1 MAEEE
6 IVVINLD
13 ELNPKLKAK
22 EFKSTMK
29 DVKSKDLLV
38 KNNAITKFNDCR
50 YLTEGGC
57 MYPLIDSMVVKKKTI
72 DIATIGLNALLKF
85 LESEDDISGGT
96 EATLKSLNA
105 VLNISNNLNV
115 FQILSNIMI
124 YKEEVKKVKPK
135 KLKKGEEAV
144 EVPPFV
150 EDPAIIALRC
160 NSLRAVYRITKILSP
175 PSLPDVPLLNA
186 FSNIPG
192 YIINLYTV
200 IASLF
205 PKFQDEQQRIDMLEE
220 GVWALTSLALA
231 LRHNEDG
238 QEIILTTDLF
248 DLLHIFMK
256 EPVFILPC
264 LQIYDVMASSK
275 HSNGLLKV
283 ESEDNMSAILQ
294 VLEKS
299 SEVLG
304 IFGAEKQ
311 AELDAAAGG
320 KGGKKDAKKTE
331 AKKGKNEPETPKE
344 TNETLLLQ
352 GSSDKLNLSYVKIIT
367 TTLRNVAN
375 QRSHDC
381 VFNEENITRIT
392 QNITSV
398 MLNLAV
404 YEVSRDEKSNPLNVV
419 LVDVIDSCCILLG
432 EIGLVNTGLRRF
444 VCDGNSVQAL
454 YKVLSNS
461 KSIIGQ
467 ATVEELAEGEEDDGG
482 AEIAEINRLNKLNNL
497 RRVVCKSILSLVTE
511 KVNTDANMDVV
522 NSLKGFRWLSCKSYS
537 TDESLFSS
545 STVSINELID
555 IISVKED
562 SDLGNRAI
570 RLISALFQSSE
581 DPIEFSKCLEVDASS
596 ITKISEFVNLK
607 CNDVSTFLSE
617 NSILEASTDPL
628 IPNLYE
634 SLYHAFIV
642 LEPLMNLS
650 AENVNLFSSRDR
662 FTVLSQILYNSG
674 ATGNGNKIQELS
686 VSLFDSRNFSWL
698 VNEEEKITDNVLLRT
713 LLFDVLNII
722 ACADSTY
729 RVYAEDF
736 PPEACKELSP
746 SQSPC
751 MEASMSVC
759 KICSD
764 VCVATIQS
772 ETSFK
777 VSMDNI
783 VACPSAIS
791 LLDESVL
798 NSALG
803 LLKSIGTGGARGHF
817 GLLESIAE
825 SGFNIESEAVTAMSG
840 LKQYLAGI
848 TSVES
853 SALTETFTWKRPEF
867 LNDIIT
873 DDGLLTTTES
883 MIQNPALWPYIVVCS
898 SILGVLSNPKS
909 SEKTA
914 SLSFSVMENLCKI
927 SQLPDFIQ
935 PVVAD
940 LFSMTFL
947 SLGGIISLTGALG
960 RFGTLKN
967 DSNENG
973 IIFAKYLISRGSVR
987 EKFWAKWASDHKV
1000 EVQIDPKTGKPIVAK
1015 GGKDDKKKDAK
1026 KDDKKKDKNAAAV
1039 LPPIVTDVELQFE
1052 PDADNEDPNHGP
1064 NISQWNLLLN
1074 VGCDDLHAFCE
1085 YSTPLTCSTQ
1095 CGLSEISLQLIN
1107 DGADVNAKDSA
1118 GLSPLMYSI
1127 VLGDIKT
1134 IPELIKAGSDI
1145 DAIDSEGN
1153 PIFKYACL
1161 CLSSAD
1167 NFAILTGPLLSSQLE
1182 NTSNIEVLG
1191 SPSVI
1196 DLLIEADVDFN
1207 VSDAE
1212 GNSPLLCCLGLGKM
1226 NIVLGGY
1233 KLVITNSAYSSGFDV
1248 NNILEVII
1256 KIVNAGGQ
1264 VNFCNKKGVVPMH
1277 VVSAYGHIDLINYLI
1292 SVGALP
1298 NAVDQEGYIPLHYIA
1313 ASCPE
1318 NSIETFDLVL
1328 NYSKQKHL
1336 EQMIF
1341 EDIRSGK
1348 SKEEKYEID
1357 VKTSMN
1363 ALLSESY
1370 TPSTISKLRLSVN
1383 QLILLKSV
1391 DEINL
1396 LQLCMCAHIL
1406 KSDAFNLFVKGGKDE
1421 RVNLAL
1427 HLTSKCKDDSNL
1439 LTSFY
1444 SNVDNFG
1451 MNVLHSSSLLFA
1463 GHSERRTL
1471 TDKEKR
1477 CKRRHYYESNE
1488 LELLDTT
1495 FSNCNIDTSLV
1506 CCRVIEALKL
1516 ESDWTALHGAIASG
1530 NNELIITLIKSNK
1543 FPLNNSD
1550 FPYLF
1555 FLSQVEENKISNE
1568 CIESFV
1574 TCYLENDFSAILSE
1588 VNKTFESTPLTY
1600 AVRNKNS
1607 TVIKALLNCMQVNA
1621 NVQDDKGMTAI
1632 HEACVSGN
1640 LDIVSAFDNGRDR
1653 IDFLIENADGNSCIE
1668 TVVRSKFVSIL
1679 IHLIEMRP
1687 NDVFERLMMTR
1698 TSNDDKS
1705 LLIELE
1711 EANIQISN
1719 AMGKSIIVKDESEI
1733 TNSLETLNIN
1743 AETNVLNEASNSDKI
1758 SITVELEP
1766 TYDPEPIVVE
1776 VVSTSDIYTN
1786 MSDDEKLDALS
1797 ENLKILKPILLSMKD
1812 ASVIDL
1818 STHAHECFSTG
1829 SSYSEQCN
1837 SQ

>member
-1 MAEEE
+1 MAQEE

-13 ELNPKLKAK
+13 DLSPKLKAK

-29 DVKSKDLLV
+29 DIKSKDLLV
-38 KNNAITKFNDCR
+38 KNKAISKFSDCR

-72 DIATIGLNALLKF
+72 DIVTIGLDALLKF
-85 LESEDDISGGT
+85 LESTDAKSGGT
-96 EATLKSLNA
+96 EATLKALNA
-105 VLNISNNLNV
+105 VLNITNNLNL

-124 YKEEVKKVKPK
+124 YKEERKKEKPK
-135 KLKKGEEAV
+135 KLKKGEEP
-144 EVPPFV
+144 EPIPPFI
-150 EDPAIIALRC
+150 ENPIIIALRF
-160 NSLRAVYRITKILSP
+160 NSLRAIYRITQILSP

-192 YIINLYTV
+192 YINNLYTV
-200 IASLF
+200 IESLF
-205 PKFQDEQQRIDMLEE
+205 PKFQDEDQRIEMLEE

-231 LRHNEDG
+231 LRHNEEG
-238 QEIILTTDLF
+238 QKIILTTDLF

-264 LQIYDVMASSK
+264 LQIYDIMASSK

-283 ESEDNMSAILQ
+283 ESEDNMNAILQ

-304 IFGAEKQ
+304 VFGAEKQ

-320 KGGKKDAKKTE
+320 KGGKKDAKKTD
-331 AKKGKNEPETPKE
+331 AKKGKNEPEPPKE

-352 GSSDKLNLSYVKIIT
+352 GSSDRLNLSYVKIIT

-381 VFNEENITRIT
+381 VFNEENVTRIT
-392 QNITSV
+392 QYITSV
-398 MLNLAV
+398 ILNLHV
-404 YEVSRDEKSNPLNVV
+404 HEVSRAEKANPLNVE
-419 LVDVIDSCCILLG
+419 LIDVIDSCCILLG
-432 EIGLVNTGLRRF
+432 EIGLVNTGLRRL
-444 VCDGNSVQAL
+444 VCDGKSVKAL
-454 YKVLSNS
+454 YNVLLNS

-467 ATVEELAEGEEDDGG
+467 SIVEELAEGEEDDGR
-482 AEIAEINRLNKLNNL
+482 AEIGEKNRLNKLNNL

-511 KVNTDANMDVV
+511 KVNADLNMDVV
-522 NSLKGFRWLSCKSYS
+522 SLKGLRWSSCKSYS

-545 STVSINELID
+545 STVSIDSLID
-555 IISVKED
+555 MISFKDDV
-562 SDLGNRAI
+562 DLGNRAI
-570 RLISALFQSSE
+570 SLISAFFQSSE
-581 DPIEFSKCLEVDASS
+581 NPNEFSKSLEINAAS
-596 ITKISEFVNLK
+596 ITKISAFVNLK

-617 NSILEASTDPL
+617 NNSILQVTTDPL

-634 SLYHAFIV
+634 SLYHSFIV
-642 LEPLMNLS
+642 LEPLMNLT
-650 AENVNLFSSRDR
+650 AENINLFSTRDR
-662 FTVLSQILYNSG
+662 FTVLSKILYSSG
-674 ATGNGNKIQELS
+674 PTGNGSTIQELS
-686 VSLFDSRNFSWL
+686 VSLFDARNFSWH
-698 VNEEEKITDNVLLRT
+698 VKEEEKFTDKHLLRP
-713 LLFDVLNII
+713 LLFDVLSII
-722 ACADSTY
+722 ASADATY
-729 RVYAEDF
+729 RVYAEDV

-746 SQSPC
+746 SESPC

-777 VSMDNI
+777 ESINNI
-783 VACPSAIS
+783 VSCPSATS

-798 NSALG
+798 NAALG

-825 SGFNIESEAVTAMSG
+825 SGFNIESEAVSAMSG
-840 LKQYLAGI
+840 LKQYLAAN

-853 SALTETFTWKRPEF
+853 SALTEAFTWKRSEF
-867 LNDIIT
+867 FNDIVNN
-873 DDGLLTTTES
+873 DSLLTTTES

-898 SILGVLSNPKS
+898 SVLGVLSNPKS

-914 SLSFSVMENLCKI
+914 SLSLAAMENLCKI
-927 SQLPDFIQ
+927 SQLSDFIQ

-960 RFGTLKN
+960 RFGTLRN
-967 DSNENG
+967 NSNENG
-973 IIFAKYLISRGSVR
+973 IIFAKYLIRRGYVR
-987 EKFWAKWASDHKV
+987 ESFWAKWASDNKV

-1015 GGKDDKKKDAK
+1015 GGKDDKKKEVK

-1039 LPPIVTDVELQFE
+1039 LPPIVTEVELKFE

-1064 NISQWNLLLN
+1064 NISQWTLLLN
-1074 VGCDDLHAFCE
+1074 VGCDDLHAYCE

-1095 CGLSEISLQLIN
+1095 CGLSEISLQLIIN
-1107 DGADVNAKDSA
+1107 GSDVNSIDSA

-1127 VLGDIKT
+1127 FLGDIKT

-1161 CLSSAD
+1161 CLSSSD
-1167 NFAILTGPLLSSQLE
+1167 NFDILTGPLLSSQLE

-1191 SPSVI
+1191 SPSMI
-1196 DLLIEADVDFN
+1196 DLLIEANADFN

-1226 NIVLGGY
+1226 NVLLGGY

-1248 NNILEVII
+1248 ENILQVIT

-1264 VNFCNKKGVVPMH
+1264 VNFCNKKGVVPIH
-1277 VVSAYGHIDLINYLI
+1277 VVSAYGHIELINYLI

-1298 NAVDQEGYIPLHYIA
+1298 NAVDQEGFTPLHYVA
-1313 ASCPE
+1313 AACPV

-1336 EQMIF
+1336 ERMIY
-1341 EDIRSGK
+1341 EDIRTGK
-1348 SKEEKYEID
+1348 SKKEKYEID
-1357 VKTSMN
+1357 IKTSMN

-1370 TPSTISKLRLSVN
+1370 TPSTISKLRYSVN
-1383 QLILLKSV
+1383 QLLLVKS
-1391 DEINL
+1391 DDGLNS

-1421 RVNLAL
+1421 RVNLVL
-1427 HLTSKCKDDSNL
+1427 YLTSKCKDDFNL

-1451 MNVLHSSSLLFA
+1451 MNVLHSSSLLFT
-1463 GHSERRTL
+1463 GHSERKTL

-1477 CKRRHYYESNE
+1477 CKRHHYYESSE
-1488 LELLDTT
+1488 LEILDSI
-1495 FSNCNIDTSLV
+1495 FSNSNIDVSLI
-1506 CCRVIEALKL
+1506 CSRVIPALKL
-1516 ESDWTALHGAIASG
+1516 EYVWTALHGAIASG

-1543 FPLNNSD
+1543 IPLNNTE

-1555 FLSQVEENKISNE
+1555 FLSQVEENKISIG

-1574 TCYLENDFSAILSE
+1574 TACSNEDDFSTILSE
-1588 VNKTFESTPLTY
+1588 VNSTFESTPLTY

-1607 TVIKALLNCMQVNA
+1607 SVVKALLQCMQVNA
-1621 NVQDDKGMTAI
+1621 NIQDDNGMTAI
-1632 HEACVSGN
+1632 HEACVSNN
-1640 LDIVSAFDNGRDR
+1640 LDIVSAFDIGRDR
-1653 IDFLIENADGNSCIE
+1653 IDFLIENTEGNSCIE
-1668 TVVRSKFVSIL
+1668 TVVRSKFASIL
-1679 IHLIEMRP
+1679 SRLIEMRP

-1698 TSNDDKS
+1698 PSNNDKS

-1719 AMGKSIIVKDESEI
+1719 AMGKSIKVKDDSEI
-1733 TNSLETLNIN
+1733 INSLGSLDINDETI
-1743 AETNVLNEASNSDKI
+1743 NEASNSDKV
-1758 SITVELEP
+1758 SFTVELEP
-1766 TYDPEPIVVE
+1766 SYEPEPIVIE
-1776 VVSTSDIYTN
+1776 VSSTSELYNN
-1786 MSDDEKLDALS
+1786 MNDNEKLNALS
-1797 ENLKILKPILLSMKD
+1797 ENLKILKPILLSMKE

-1818 STHAHECFSTG
+1818 STHAHECFSNGTT
-1829 SSYSEQCN
+1829 YSEQCN